1 MKHQSC
7 KNWKCLNF
15 ENKVSQEFQLFQCSP
30 HWELY
35 YKESINYNKLGRS
48 SSQSQNSRVSAEDFH
63 HLLMG
68 LGSKNPAVDASRVTL
83 HRAPC
88 LILFYFHLFLSDTC
102 HISTGYHGNKL
113 QRHDFFSL
121 LYKQAS
127 KLKGHRLDVQ
137 EGQTTM
143 SWLQFE
149 VLDTQNCKQLIRNW
163 LFVHIK
169 QHVLQCK
176 FDPLCT

>member
-1 MKHQSC
+1 MRKL
-7 KNWKCLNF
+7 KCLNF
-15 ENKVSQEFQLFQCSP
+15 ENKESQEFQLFQCSP

-35 YKESINYNKLGRS
+35 YNESINYNKLGRS
-48 SSQSQNSRVSAEDFH
+48 SSQSQNSKVSAEDFH
-63 HLLMG
+63 HLLRG

-88 LILFYFHLFLSDTC
+88 

-121 LYKQAS
+121 LFEQAS

-143 SWLQFE
+143 SWLQIWG
-149 VLDTQNCKQLIRNW
+149 LGHTKL
-163 LFVHIK
+163 
-169 QHVLQCK
+169 
-176 FDPLCT
+176 